1 MMSNKLFIIAIGG
14 SGAKCVE
21 SIVQIAA
28 TGLYTKEE
36 IEVLFVDPDENN
48 GNVDRARKTL
58 STYQECQKL
67 VTGGSTEQQIDWM
80 STPVK
85 SYDLWSPFKG
95 KLGGRELASYFNYGT
110 MDAGLANLLEVLYTP
125 DERNQQLD
133 EGFRGHPAIG
143 AAVMSQIDL
152 KRLDT
157 EPWGSFIQS
166 INNAVGA
173 QGKQARVLLCGSIF
187 GGTGASGIPT
197 IAKLLRKKLEEQNI
211 ADRVKLGGLFLL
223 PYFSFTV
230 PPGAETNGLYAA
242 SDQFLLNTESALR
255 YYVTQESQL
264 FDTVYL
270 LGNENT
276 SEVEFSVGNTTQ
288 KNRPH
293 FVELYAALAARD
305 FLLEDRDDAL
315 ISITRDRVGEI
326 KWSDLPDDFN
336 VKKLMTNA
344 ARLAYLWTSD
354 IEKTAKY
361 MLENGFK
368 IASMTEHWLDKYYD
382 LQADS
387 KDRFDLPHQQKGI
400 ETLSSWSRSYLLW
413 LKELHVDKID
423 RLQLFN
429 TQIFGDLNGNIQFHK
444 LEELLLGD
452 TREQRTKQDKDDI
465 VRIKDRLRLHDV
477 KSVQGINRGTVGLAK
492 SLYLNSQFN

>member
-1 MMSNKLFIIAIGG
+1 MSNKLFIIAIGG

-58 STYQECQKL
+58 NTYQQCQQL
-67 VTGGSTEQQIDWM
+67 VTGGSTEQQIEWM
-80 STPVK
+80 STPIK
-85 SYDLWSPFKG
+85 SYDLWSPFQG

-110 MDAGLANLLEVLYTP
+110 MDTGLASLLEVLYTP

-133 EGFRGHPAIG
+133 EGFRGRPSIG

-152 KRLDT
+152 QRLDT

-166 INNAVGA
+166 INNAVA

-197 IAKLLRKKLEEQNI
+197 IARLLRNKLEQQNI

-230 PPGAETNGLYAA
+230 PPGSETNGLYAA

-255 YYVTQESQL
+255 YYVTQASEL

-293 FVELYAALAARD
+293 FIELYAALAARD
-305 FLLEDRDDAL
+305 FLIEDCDNKL
-315 ISITRDRVGEI
+315 ISITRNRVGEI
-326 KWSDLPDDFN
+326 KWSDLPDDFT

-354 IEKTAKY
+354 IEKIVQYTRN
-361 MLENGFK
+361 NGLK
-368 IASMTEHWLDKYYD
+368 AASNTEPWLDKYYD
-382 LQADS
+382 LQTDS
-387 KDRFDLPHQQKGI
+387 SDKFDLPQQQKAI
-400 ETLSSWSRSYLLW
+400 ETLSNWSRSYLHW
-413 LKELHVDKID
+413 LQELHFDKID

-429 TQIFGDLNGNIQFHK
+429 TQIFGDLNGNIQFDR
-444 LEELLLGD
+444 LSELLIGD
-452 TREQRTKQDKDDI
+452 TREPRTKQDKDTI
-465 VRIKDRLRLHDV
+465 TTIKNRLRLHNLTT
-477 KSVQGINRGTVGLAK
+477 VQGINRGTVGLAK
-492 SLYLNSQFN
+492 SLYLNAQFN

>member
-1 MMSNKLFIIAIGG
+1 MNNKLYIIAIGG

-58 STYQECQKL
+58 SNYQECQQL
-67 VTGGSTEQQIDWM
+67 VTGGSTEQQIEWM
-80 STPVK
+80 STPIK
-85 SYDLWSPFKG
+85 SHDLWSPFQG

-133 EGFRGHPAIG
+133 EGFRGRPSIG

-157 EPWGSFIQS
+157 EPWGSLIQS
-166 INNAVGA
+166 INTAVGA

-197 IAKLLRKKLEEQNI
+197 IARLLRNKLEQQNI
-211 ADRVKLGGLFLL
+211 TDRVKIGGLFLL

-242 SDQFLLNTESALR
+242 ADQFLLNTESALR
-255 YYVTQESQL
+255 YYVTQASKL

-288 KNRPH
+288 RNRPH
-293 FVELYAALAARD
+293 FVELYAALAVRD
-305 FLLEDRDDAL
+305 FQIGRA
-315 ISITRDRVGEI
+315 
-326 KWSDLPDDFN
+326 
-336 VKKLMTNA
+336 
-344 ARLAYLWTSD
+344 
-354 IEKTAKY
+354 
-361 MLENGFK
+361 
-368 IASMTEHWLDKYYD
+368 
-382 LQADS
+382 
-387 KDRFDLPHQQKGI
+387 
-400 ETLSSWSRSYLLW
+400 
-413 LKELHVDKID
+413 HV
-423 RLQLFN
+423 
-429 TQIFGDLNGNIQFHK
+429 
-444 LEELLLGD
+444 
-452 TREQRTKQDKDDI
+452 
-465 VRIKDRLRLHDV
+465 
-477 KSVQGINRGTVGLAK
+477 
-492 SLYLNSQFN
+492 

>member
-1 MMSNKLFIIAIGG
+1 MNNKLFIIAIGG

-58 STYQECQKL
+58 STYQECQQL
-67 VTGGSTEQQIDWM
+67 VTGGSTEQQIEWM
-80 STPVK
+80 STPIK
-85 SYDLWSPFKG
+85 SHDLWSPFQG

-133 EGFRGHPAIG
+133 EGFRGRPAIG

-173 QGKQARVLLCGSIF
+173 QGKQAHVLLCGSIF

-197 IAKLLRKKLEEQNI
+197 IARLLRNKLDQQNI

-255 YYVTQESQL
+255 YYVTQASEL

-315 ISITRDRVGEI
+315 MSITRDRVGEI

-354 IEKTAKY
+354 IEKTARY
-361 MLENGFK
+361 TLENGFK
-368 IASMTEHWLDKYYD
+368 IAARDEPWLDKYYD

-465 VRIKDRLRLHDV
+465 VRIKDRLRRHEV

>member
-1 MMSNKLFIIAIGG
+1 MNNKLFIIAIGG

-36 IEVLFVDPDENN
+36 IEILFVDPDENN

-58 STYQECQKL
+58 NIYRECQQL
-67 VTGGSTEQQIDWM
+67 VTGGNAEPQLEWM
-80 STPVK
+80 STPIK
-85 SYDLWSPFKG
+85 SHDLWSPFQG
-95 KLGGRELASYFNYGT
+95 KLGGRELTSYFNYGT
-110 MDAGLANLLEVLYTP
+110 MDSSLANLLEVLYSP

-133 EGFRGHPAIG
+133 EGFRGRPSIG

-152 KRLDT
+152 QRLDT
-157 EPWGSFIQS
+157 EPWGSLIQN

-197 IAKLLRKKLEEQNI
+197 IARLLRNKLESQNI

-223 PYFSFTV
+223 PYFSFNV
-230 PPGAETNGLYAA
+230 PPSADTNGKLYAT

-255 YYVTQESQL
+255 YYVTQASSL
-264 FDTVYL
+264 FDAVYL

-276 SEVEFSVGNTTQ
+276 SEVDFSVGNTTQ

-293 FVELYAALAARD
+293 FIELYAALAARD
-305 FLLEDRDDAL
+305 FLNEERDNAL
-315 ISITRDRVGEI
+315 MSIARGKVGEI
-326 KWSDLPDDFN
+326 NWSDLPDDFT

-354 IEKTAKY
+354 LERTFKY
-361 MLENGFK
+361 THSNGFSAAK
-368 IASMTEHWLDKYYD
+368 RSEAWLDNYYD
-382 LQADS
+382 LQPESD
-387 KDRFDLPHQQKGI
+387 DRFDRPNQQKGI
-400 ETLSSWSRSYLLW
+400 DILSTWSRSYLYW
-413 LKELHVDKID
+413 LKELHIDNVD
-423 RLQLFN
+423 RLQLFD
-429 TQIFGDLNGNIQFHK
+429 TQIFGDLNGNIKFDR
-444 LEELLLGD
+444 LSELLLGD
-452 TREQRTKQDKDDI
+452 TREQRTKQDKDNI
-465 VRIKDRLRLHDV
+465 VHIKDRLRRHDV
-477 KSVQGINRGTVGLAK
+477 KSIQGINRGTVGLAK
-492 SLYLNSQFN
+492 SLYVNAQFN

>member
-1 MMSNKLFIIAIGG
+1 MNNKLYIIAIGG

-48 GNVDRARKTL
+48 GNVDRARKML
-58 STYQECQKL
+58 STYQECQQL
-67 VTGGSTEQQIDWM
+67 VSDGTTEQQIEWM
-80 STPVK
+80 STPIK
-85 SYDLWSPFKG
+85 SHDLWSPFQG

-133 EGFRGHPAIG
+133 EGFRGRPAIG

-152 KRLDT
+152 RRLDT

-197 IAKLLRKKLEEQNI
+197 IARLLRNKLKEQNI

-255 YYVTQESQL
+255 YYVTQASEL

-276 SEVEFSVGNTTQ
+276 SEVEFSVGNANQ

-293 FVELYAALAARD
+293 FVELYAALAVRD

-315 ISITRDRVGEI
+315 MSITRDKVGEI
-326 KWSDLPDDFN
+326 NWSDLPDDFN

-354 IEKTAKY
+354 IEKTARY
-361 MLENGFK
+361 TLENGFK
-368 IASMTEHWLDKYYD
+368 VACRDEPWLDKYYD

-387 KDRFDLPHQQKGI
+387 NDRFDLPHQQKAI

-413 LKELHVDKID
+413 LKELHIDRID

-444 LEELLLGD
+444 LAELLLDD

-465 VRIKDRLRLHDV
+465 VRIKDRLRRHEV
-477 KSVQGINRGTVGLAK
+477 KSVRGINRGTVGLAK

>member
-1 MMSNKLFIIAIGG
+1 MNNKLYIIAIGG

-58 STYQECQKL
+58 STYQACQKL
-67 VTGGSTEQQIDWM
+67 VTGGSTEQQIEWM
-80 STPVK
+80 STPIK
-85 SYDLWSPFKG
+85 SHDLWSPFQG

-133 EGFRGHPAIG
+133 EGFRGRPAIG

-157 EPWGSFIQS
+157 EPWGSLIQS

-197 IAKLLRKKLEEQNI
+197 IARLLRNKLEQQGI

-255 YYVTQESQL
+255 YYVTQASEL

-305 FLLEDRDDAL
+305 FLIEDRDDAL
-315 ISITRDRVGEI
+315 MSITRDKVGEI
-326 KWSDLPDDFN
+326 KWSDLPDDFT

-344 ARLAYLWTSD
+344 ARLAYLWTTD
-354 IEKTAKY
+354 IEKIAQYTRA
-361 MLENGFK
+361 NGLGV
-368 IASMTEHWLDKYYD
+368 AARPEPWLTQYYD
-382 LQADS
+382 LVADS
-387 KDRFDLPHQQKGI
+387 TDKFDLPQQQKAI
-400 ETLSSWSRSYLLW
+400 ETLGNWSRSYMQW
-413 LKELHVDKID
+413 LQELHVDKID

-429 TQIFGDLNGNIQFHK
+429 TQIFGDLNGGIQFDK
-444 LEELLLGD
+444 LSELLLGD
-452 TREQRTKQDKDDI
+452 TREPRTKQDKDNI
-465 VRIKDRLRLHDV
+465 VGIKERLRRHDV

>member
-1 MMSNKLFIIAIGG
+1 
-14 SGAKCVE
+14 
-21 SIVQIAA
+21 
-28 TGLYTKEE
+28 
-36 IEVLFVDPDENN
+36 
-48 GNVDRARKTL
+48 
-58 STYQECQKL
+58 
-67 VTGGSTEQQIDWM
+67 
-80 STPVK
+80 
-85 SYDLWSPFKG
+85 
-95 KLGGRELASYFNYGT
+95 
-110 MDAGLANLLEVLYTP
+110 LEVLYTP

-133 EGFRGHPAIG
+133 EGFRGRPSIG

-197 IAKLLRKKLEEQNI
+197 IARLLRNKLEQQNI

-255 YYVTQESQL
+255 YYVTQASEL

-293 FVELYAALAARD
+293 FVELYAALAVRD

-315 ISITRDRVGEI
+315 MSITRDRVGEI

-344 ARLAYLWTSD
+344 TRLAYLWTSD
-354 IEKTAKY
+354 IEKTARY
-361 MLENGFK
+361 TLDNGFK
-368 IASMTEHWLDKYYD
+368 VACRDEPWLDRYYD

-387 KDRFDLPHQQKGI
+387 KERFDLPHQQKGI

-413 LKELHVDKID
+413 LKELHFDKID

-452 TREQRTKQDKDDI
+452 TREQRTKQEKDNI
-465 VRIKDRLRLHDV
+465 VSIKDRLRRHDV

>member
-1 MMSNKLFIIAIGG
+1 MNNKLFIIAIGG

-21 SIVQIAA
+21 SIVQVAA

-58 STYQECQKL
+58 STYQECQQL
-67 VTGGSTEQQIDWM
+67 VTGGSTEQQIEWM
-80 STPVK
+80 STPIK
-85 SYDLWSPFKG
+85 SYDLWSPFQG
-95 KLGGRELASYFNYGT
+95 KLGGRELSSYFNYGT
-110 MDAGLANLLEVLYTP
+110 MDAGLASLLEVLYTP
-125 DERNQQLD
+125 EERNQQLD
-133 EGFRGHPAIG
+133 EGFRGRPSIG

-157 EPWGSFIQS
+157 EPWGSLIQS
-166 INNAVGA
+166 INNAVGG

-197 IAKLLRKKLEEQNI
+197 IARLLRNKLEQQGI
-211 ADRVKLGGLFLL
+211 TDKVKLGGLFLL

-242 SDQFLLNTESALR
+242 SDQFLLNTDSALR
-255 YYVTQESQL
+255 YYVTQASEL

-293 FVELYAALAARD
+293 FIELYAALAARD
-305 FLLEDRDDAL
+305 FLIEDRDDAL
-315 ISITRDRVGEI
+315 LSITRDQVGTI
-326 KWSDLPDDFN
+326 KWSDLPDDFA

-361 MLENGFK
+361 IHSNGLR
-368 IASMTEHWLDKYYD
+368 AAVRSEAWLDKYYD
-382 LQADS
+382 LEGDS
-387 KDRFDLPHQQKGI
+387 KYKFDLPQQQKGI
-400 ETLSSWSRSYLLW
+400 ETLSSWSRSYLFW
-413 LKELHVDKID
+413 LKELHFDKTD

-429 TQIFGDLNGNIQFHK
+429 TQIFGDLNGNIQFDK
-444 LEELLLGD
+444 LSDLILGD
-452 TREQRTKQDKDDI
+452 TREQRTKLNKDSTNNI
-465 VRIKDRLRLHDV
+465 REKLRRHDT
-477 KSVQGINRGTVGLAK
+477 KTIDGINRGTVGLAK
-492 SLYLNSQFN
+492 SLYLNAQFN